1 MRKIQ
6 ADKNSIPNKLNIKR
20 NNKIKFNH
28 IKIKIKNKLEKIK
41 KIKLKDKKIKIPSQL
56 GLSILFN
63 QRTK

>member
-20 NNKIKFNH
+20 NNKKKFNH
-28 IKIKIKNKLEKIK
+28 IKIKNKNKLEKIK

>member
-20 NNKIKFNH
+20 NNKKKFNH

-41 KIKLKDKKIKIPSQL
+41 K
-56 GLSILFN
+56 N
-63 QRTK
+63 